1 MDKVAEKFERL
12 HPTLHIV
19 GEASKDRNGNI
30 EIHCDICGQ
39 NFTRKRYAI
48 ATNRTDI
55 GCPVCSNKPVVKGY
69 NDIATTAHWMVK
81 YLKNKEDAYKYTWG
95 SHKKVITKCPVCGFE
110 KEMTI
115 KNLYYQGFK
124 CYKCDSAI
132 SFPNRVARS
141 LLEALQID
149 YISEYSPQWCGK
161 YAYDFYFKIGGME
174 YIIEM
179 DGGLGHGNSDFK
191 HKQDIIGIKRDK
203 IKDDLASKHS
213 LDVIRIDCKK
223 SEMDYIKKNIISSK
237 LSEIFDLSQIN
248 WDEVFIKATDN
259 LFLQICDYYNQGHI
273 AKKDLC
279 NKFKVSNS
287 TIVKA
292 LHICN
297 DLGLCVYNQEVRH
310 KHAGKISLNAQLN
323 KEGYHVILYDLDNTY
338 VGEFINGTSCARK
351 IMELHPELNLTKAGI
366 TGAIYRNTIHY
377 KGFTI
382 IRKDKQEQ

>member
-1 MDKVAEKFERL
+1 
-12 HPTLHIV
+12 
-19 GEASKDRNGNI
+19 
-30 EIHCDICGQ
+30 
-39 NFTRKRYAI
+39 
-48 ATNRTDI
+48 
-55 GCPVCSNKPVVKGY
+55 
-69 NDIATTAHWMVK
+69 
-81 YLKNKEDAYKYTWG
+81 
-95 SHKKVITKCPVCGFE
+95 
-110 KEMTI
+110 
-115 KNLYYQGFK
+115 
-124 CYKCDSAI
+124 
-132 SFPNRVARS
+132 
-141 LLEALQID
+141 
-149 YISEYSPQWCGK
+149 
-161 YAYDFYFKIGGME
+161 ME

-191 HKQDIIGIKRDK
+191 HKQDVIGIKRDK
-203 IKDDLASKHS
+203 IKDDLASKHN

-223 SEMDYIKKNIISSK
+223 SEMDYIKRNIITSK

-273 AKKDLC
+273 AKKELC

-297 DLGLCVYNQEVRH
+297 DLGLCVYNQEIRH

-323 KEGYHVILYDLDNTY
+323 KEGYHVVLYDLDNTY

-351 IMELHPELNLTKAGI
+351 MMEMHPELNLTKAGI
-366 TGAIYRNTIHY
+366 TGAIYKNTIHY